1 MSGLLPTPAELQS
14 GTRDVKLKS
23 SVTKASDLP
32 EALFGQFWSHRIFS
46 RGFGSFEQFEHCCKL
61 SVVMEIFFASDIF
74 ECESLYTGLVRLQA
88 SYMLPSP
95 ETNGAEK
102 V

>member
-1 MSGLLPTPAELQS
+1 
-14 GTRDVKLKS
+14 
-23 SVTKASDLP
+23 
-32 EALFGQFWSHRIFS
+32 
-46 RGFGSFEQFEHCCKL
+46 
-61 SVVMEIFFASDIF
+61 MEIFFASDIF